1 MIGIVEPAA
10 TSGFEIIDPGKAVPL
25 DEVVIQPETL
35 DLEIAGMPTSR
46 LGQVFQVGAE
56 EFRDMQAARIVIAT
70 VEQNDALA

>member
-1 MIGIVEPAA
+1 MVGIVELAA
-10 TSGFEIIDPGKAVPL
+10 TSRFQIVDPCEAML
-25 DEVVIQPETL
+25 LNEVVIQPKTV
-35 DLEIAGMPTSR
+35 DFEIAGMPTSR